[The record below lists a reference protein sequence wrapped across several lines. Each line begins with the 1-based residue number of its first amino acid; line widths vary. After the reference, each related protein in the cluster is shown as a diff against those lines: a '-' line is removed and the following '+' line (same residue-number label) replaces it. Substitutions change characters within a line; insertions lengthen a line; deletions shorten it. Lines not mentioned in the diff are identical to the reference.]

1 MKCPYQTKTIH
12 IPETKNITGITEQYA
27 QDITSFC
34 DCLKSECPFYISFN
48 NGKIEICKRV
58 NKEINN
64 E

>member
-34 DCLKSECPFYISFN
+34 DCLKSECPFYISFLH
-48 NGKIEICKRV
+48 GEVEMCKRV
-58 NKEINN
+58 NKENN
-64 E
+64 Q